1 CHLINIT
8 HEAMNDPFALN
19 LTINLLLLGV
29 GSAMFFGNLFAYVN
43 KEKEGKE
50 IYLSRTIFLGSV
62 GLLIALWSGLS
73 ILNG

>member
-1 CHLINIT
+1 
-8 HEAMNDPFALN
+8 MNDPFALN

-29 GSAMFFGNLFAYVN
+29 GAAMFFGNLFAFIN

-50 IYLSRTIFLGSV
+50 IYLSRTIFLGTV
-62 GLLIALWSGLS
+62 GFFITLWSVAS

>member
-1 CHLINIT
+1 
-8 HEAMNDPFALN
+8 MNDPFALN

-29 GSAMFFGNLFAYVN
+29 GAAMFFGNLFAFIN

-50 IYLSRTIFLGSV
+50 IYLSRTIFLGTI
-62 GLLIALWSGLS
+62 GFFITLWSTLS

>member
-1 CHLINIT
+1 
-8 HEAMNDPFALN
+8 MNDPFALN

-43 KEKEGKE
+43 KEKEGRE
-50 IYLSRTIFLGSV
+50 IYLLRTIFLGTV
-62 GLLIALWSGLS
+62 GLLITLWSGLS

>member
-1 CHLINIT
+1 
-8 HEAMNDPFALN
+8 MNDPFALN

-29 GSAMFFGNLFAYVN
+29 GAAMFFGNLFAFIN

-50 IYLSRTIFLGSV
+50 IYLSRTIFLGTI
-62 GLLIALWSGLS
+62 GFFITLWSVAS

>member
-1 CHLINIT
+1 
-8 HEAMNDPFALN
+8 MNDPFALN
-19 LTINLLLLGV
+19 LTINLLLFGV

>member
-1 CHLINIT
+1 
-8 HEAMNDPFALN
+8 MNDPFALN

-50 IYLSRTIFLGSV
+50 IYLSRTIFLGTI
-62 GLLIALWSGLS
+62 GLLISLWSGLS

>member
-1 CHLINIT
+1 
-8 HEAMNDPFALN
+8 MNDPFALN

-43 KEKEGKE
+43 KEKEGRE
-50 IYLSRTIFLGSV
+50 IYLSRTIFLGAV
-62 GLLIALWSGLS
+62 GLLITLWSGLS

>member
-1 CHLINIT
+1 
-8 HEAMNDPFALN
+8 MNDPFALN
-19 LTINLLLLGV
+19 LTINLLLLGFS
-29 GSAMFFGNLFAYVN
+29 SAMFFGNLFAYFN

-50 IYLSRTIFLGSV
+50 IYLSRTIFLGAV

>member
-1 CHLINIT
+1 
-8 HEAMNDPFALN
+8 MNDPFGLN

-62 GLLIALWSGLS
+62 GLLITLWSGLS